1 MAAATQRRS
10 RRTFR
15 ASARAPG
22 FTLIELIVTIAVAAI
37 LLAIAIPSFNTTLLN
52 NRRAAAVNDFV
63 GAVTYARGVAVSR
76 RKTVTICRSTLPSSS
91 TPTCDTST
99 ANNWNEG
106 WVVFVDGSPPSS
118 SSTTPTFATTTD
130 PTTTDELLRSHEPIS
145 GGINLRGTG
154 DTGSNI
160 AKWITFQ
167 GTGTTS
173 DSGAVV
179 ICDSRG
185 WTTDA
190 RVVAVTAG
198 GRARSINQ
206 ADYGSQTPAVSSCTP

>member
-1 MAAATQRRS
+1 M
-10 RRTFR
+10 
-15 ASARAPG
+15 
-22 FTLIELIVTIAVAAI
+22 IELIVTIAVAAI
-37 LLAIAIPSFNTTLLN
+37 LLAIAIPSFKTTLLN

-63 GAVTYARGVAVSR
+63 GAVTYARGVAASR

-91 TPTCDTST
+91 TPTCDTSSAT
-99 ANNWNEG
+99 NWNEG
-106 WVVFVDGSPPSS
+106 WVVFVDESPPTAST
-118 SSTTPTFATTTD
+118 TTPTFDA
-130 PTTTDELLRSHEPIS
+130 TDELLRSHEPIS

-154 DTGSNI
+154 DTNSNI